1 MTKQLKPWQSFQDQL
16 ENLVDHGLLVDN
28 PKAALNYLQRIG
40 YYRLSGYWY
49 PMRMTDKN
57 RSTPDNPVRSSHFI
71 PGSHFEDAVRL
82 YVFDKKLRLLALDAL
97 ERIEMALR
105 VDIAHLLGKL
115 DPLAHE
121 NPSWLN
127 PSCLHGNF
135 TKQKIKKGR
144 NKGKTEHDVWME
156 RYRTMLWR
164 ARDEQ
169 FVKHHKAKYGGKLP
183 VWVAIEIWDFGM
195 VTNMF
200 DGLRHNDQETIAS
213 RYGAPDTKSFS
224 SWLSSLNYIRNVAAH
239 HSRLWNINV
248 LVQTNIPPGWDTGL
262 RTERPFLYFCLM
274 QQMLNVICPNSTWA
288 DRLEDLIENHF
299 PKTTNGAFTSND
311 FGLIEGWKAKAPWR
325 SRGRAKT

>member
-1 MTKQLKPWQSFQDQL
+1 MTKQLKPWQSFQDHL

-49 PMRMTDKN
+49 PMRVTDKN

-127 PSCLHGNF
+127 SSCLHGNF
-135 TKQKIKKGR
+135 TKQKMGLR
-144 NKGKTEHDVWME
+144 GSVWM
-156 RYRTMLWR
+156 TWR
-164 ARDEQ
+164 VESA
-169 FVKHHKAKYGGKLP
+169 
-183 VWVAIEIWDFGM
+183 
-195 VTNMF
+195 F
-200 DGLRHNDQETIAS
+200 DA
-213 RYGAPDTKSFS
+213 
-224 SWLSSLNYIRNVAAH
+224 
-239 HSRLWNINV
+239 
-248 LVQTNIPPGWDTGL
+248 
-262 RTERPFLYFCLM
+262 
-274 QQMLNVICPNSTWA
+274 
-288 DRLEDLIENHF
+288 
-299 PKTTNGAFTSND
+299 
-311 FGLIEGWKAKAPWR
+311 
-325 SRGRAKT
+325 